1 MDENDRRILAKA
13 CGLCWHEYRQDD
25 EKDDYYRYCI
35 HCGCSRAGVGDGRF
49 NPTLPDNWEM
59 VRVKVVVPNQ
69 EAFCEH
75 LDKHGVWMIIWF
87 SLSSEDRNKIAANFI
102 KSRPA
107 LFPWAV
113 EMEGR

>member
-1 MDENDRRILAKA
+1 
-13 CGLCWHEYRQDD
+13 
-25 EKDDYYRYCI
+25 
-35 HCGCSRAGVGDGRF
+35 
-49 NPTLPDNWEM
+49 
-59 VRVKVVVPNQ
+59 
-69 EAFCEH
+69 
-75 LDKHGVWMIIWF
+75 MIIWF